1 MMELLN
7 RDKLV
12 ELINES
18 KSVYS
23 FENTLFIKTK
33 KKIWIARGVT
43 DKYIQFA
50 VNCYHDK
57 LSRDLKKL
65 LDESDECERV
75 IKKYYKH
82 WSVQRMAN
90 MLGISHYKVCIIIDK
105 LISNGQISRTK
116 KKKTKWG
123 AFIKENYKTMDKKM
137 LMEVTG
143 MTRTGIA
150 KAVARIKAEEE
161 QNELR

>member
-33 KKIWIARGVT
+33 NKIWIARGVT
-43 DKYIQFA
+43 DKYIKFA
-50 VNCYHDK
+50 VNSYHDK
-57 LSRDLKKL
+57 LSRDLKKI
-65 LDESDECERV
+65 LDESDECEKV

-82 WSVQRMAN
+82 WSVQRIAN

-105 LISNGQISRTK
+105 LILNGQISK